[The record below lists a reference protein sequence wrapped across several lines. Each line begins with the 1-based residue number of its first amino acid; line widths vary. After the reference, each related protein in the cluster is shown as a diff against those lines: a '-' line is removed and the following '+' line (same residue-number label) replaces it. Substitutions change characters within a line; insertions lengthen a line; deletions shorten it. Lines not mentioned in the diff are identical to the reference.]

1 MHSLALAVPL
11 PGVVQWREGWG
22 GYLFHVV
29 QAHVDV
35 LEVAGL
41 ILRGTGGGGHCS
53 FHCLNSIT
61 YQNLPRLWR
70 TCTPFQSPP
79 FLNRP
84 YTISTNKTNSGLI
97 DLTQYVTY
105 QIESSGRTVAY
116 YSAILRSKKDCTQW
130 SISTAGH
137 RCRKQIR
144 SVEAMLCHMKL
155 SRMIFS
161 KVFTFRLQN
170 KAFFQRCISLSLVL
184 THMEHSIYMEND
196 MIINSLLLLEIP

>member
-1 MHSLALAVPL
+1 M
-11 PGVVQWREGWG
+11 
-22 GYLFHVV
+22 V
-29 QAHVDV
+29 QAHVVV

-61 YQNLPRLWR
+61 YQNLPRLRR

-97 DLTQYVTY
+97 DLTQYLTY
-105 QIESSGRTVAY
+105 QIESSGWTVAY
-116 YSAILRSKKDCTQW
+116 YSAILRSKDCTQW

-137 RCRKQIR
+137 RRRKQIR
-144 SVEAMLCHMKL
+144 SVEAMLCHTKL
-155 SRMIFS
+155 SGMIFS

-170 KAFFQRCISLSLVL
+170 KAFFQRCISFSLVL
-184 THMEHSIYMEND
+184 TYGTFNLHGK
-196 MIINSLLLLEIP
+196 